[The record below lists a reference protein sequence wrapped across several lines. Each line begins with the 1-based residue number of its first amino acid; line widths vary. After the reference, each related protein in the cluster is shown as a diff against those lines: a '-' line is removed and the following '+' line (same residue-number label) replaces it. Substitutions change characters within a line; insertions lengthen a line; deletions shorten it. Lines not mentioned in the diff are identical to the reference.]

1 MTAADSRR
9 LFAGLMLLFLLC
21 SPTTAQSALP
31 KKGTVALILH
41 EGSASLDGSG
51 QTLGTAEATV
61 LEILLQNGYSVVNPK
76 RMEEIRRSKAARA
89 ALDGDVD
96 AILRIGSQYGVGFF
110 VSGRAKLPQPRQNEF
125 GLFTA
130 TADIAVEAYSTA
142 TGKYVFSG
150 TASGKQLG
158 YSAGEALEKALTE
171 AARAVAASLVGTSSQ
186 ETAGPAASATVRLIL
201 NKVTSFSQI
210 NEVLET
216 CRHLAGVVAAK
227 ATGYSGGVGQI
238 ELDYRGDLQELA
250 SSLAKRQTDLAVR
263 AVGPGQITAEF
274 K

>member
-1 MTAADSRR
+1 MTAAYSRR
-9 LFAGLMLLFLLC
+9 LFAGLLLLFLF
-21 SPTTAQSALP
+21 SPSAAQSALP
-31 KKGTVALILH
+31 KKGTVALIVH

-51 QTLGTAEATV
+51 QTLGTAEAKV

-96 AILRIGSQYGVGFF
+96 AILRLGSQYGVGFF

-158 YSAGEALEKALTE
+158 YSAAEALEKALAE

-186 ETAGPAASATVRLIL
+186 ETAGPAASATVCLIL
-201 NKVTSFSQI
+201 NKVTAFSQI

-250 SSLAKRQTDLAVR
+250 SSLAKRQTNLAVR

>member
-1 MTAADSRR
+1 MTAAYSRR
-9 LFAGLMLLFLLC
+9 LLAGLLLLFLF
-21 SPTTAQSALP
+21 SPSAAQSALP
-31 KKGTVALILH
+31 KKGTVALVLH

-61 LEILLQNGYSVVNPK
+61 LEILLQNGYSVVNPR

-96 AILRIGSQYGVGFF
+96 AILRLGSQYGVGFF

-171 AARAVAASLVGTSSQ
+171 AARAMAASLVGAPPQ
-186 ETAGPAASATVRLIL
+186 ESAALSTSATVRLTL
-201 NKVTSFSQI
+201 NKVTSFNQI

-216 CRHLAGVVAAK
+216 CRHLAGVTSAK
-227 ATGYSGGVGQI
+227 ATGYSGGAGQI
-238 ELDYRGDLQELA
+238 ELDYRGDIQELG
-250 SSLAKRQTDLAVR
+250 SSLAKRQNNLAVR
-263 AVGPGQITAEF
+263 VVGPGQITAEF
-274 K
+274 Q